1 MLNNIIIL
9 GLSNMHKEVQTQ
21 HQWRFFAVP
30 VDIPLFPHGCKTT
43 FRAWGPDQVVEFVTK
58 PKGQCLSKIGRY
70 TGLEPVTVFCKW
82 YPSST
87 CDPNRYGVEGFYL
100 LASLPSCPMGY
111 VSNGPCSF
119 YGRLP

>member
-1 MLNNIIIL
+1 
-9 GLSNMHKEVQTQ
+9 MHKEVQTQ

-100 LASLPSCPMGY
+100 LASLPSCPIGLRSVMDPAPFMEG
-111 VSNGPCSF
+111 SHDTIQ
-119 YGRLP
+119 R